1 MHGEWI
7 SISGYWSIRRKKK
20 KTAEEWHVFIA
31 PRLAGQEPEHP
42 DKEAKDNE

>member
-1 MHGEWI
+1 MNINIWVLKHQKE
-7 SISGYWSIRRKKK
+7 KK

>member
-1 MHGEWI
+1 MENEYQYLGIEA
-7 SISGYWSIRRKKK
+7 SEGK

>member
-1 MHGEWI
+1 MENEYQYLGIEA
-7 SISGYWSIRRKKK
+7 SEGKKK